1 MGPHPALP
9 AKEQKVTF
17 QLSASPSFNS
27 NLFQS
32 IPASSKASANNNYKQ
47 SRREWGVHVSF
58 VYRVKEEQGSASVW
72 ESQIRSIWLWTP
84 RGELVCLRRILANIC
99 LYPPAQ
105 REMSTGRN
113 KHFYSPPC
121 FFFFFP
127 PVLAPFPRGTDRS
140 VQVELSTETP
150 TSLKVTQKK
159 DEGKAA
165 GRWEETEM
173 ELHCQSL
180 KNLKAEMRTRPGSHE
195 AGAELQL
202 WNQFYNLKEKKH
214 FNFYFSDG
222 AFSSTWRRSICKI
235 NQKVVTDSL
244 LLGG

>member
-1 MGPHPALP
+1 MPRSRRWHSNFRLLPHSTP
-9 AKEQKVTF
+9 TC
-17 QLSASPSFNS
+17 
-27 NLFQS
+27 
-32 IPASSKASANNNYKQ
+32 SKAFRRPLKPPPTITTSRAGGSEVCMLALFTAWRRSRGVRLCGSLKSAA
-47 SRREWGVHVSF
+47 SGFERLAVSWCACA
-58 VYRVKEEQGSASVW
+58 GS
-72 ESQIRSIWLWTP
+72 SQTFAYIHRHKGRWAQAEINIF
-84 RGELVCLRRILANIC
+84 ILLLA
-99 LYPPAQ
+99 
-105 REMSTGRN
+105 
-113 KHFYSPPC
+113 
-121 FFFFFP
+121 FFSFFP